1 MTRHE
6 DGHSVGMTTSSGVD
20 RRFRLMGGLSCRS
33 SRAVAIVSMVG
44 CLLTGCN
51 TLPSSGP
58 AQADIVS
65 QQADRHK
72 NSLGF
77 KIEPVTDQVAS
88 WLSEEK
94 PPLLSTLNTTS
105 YTPTHNDRLGPGDHL
120 AISVYEIGNGVF
132 TGGVATASAT
142 EPGTLTTLNGVGGA
156 PPIGAVQTNLPVV
169 EVNDD
174 GNILIPYAGQV
185 HVAGLTISEISQRI
199 NNSLK
204 HISTRPAVIVRPV
217 LDETNVVMVYG
228 NVLKSGR
235 IPLTPNQERVLDVVA
250 LAGGPKQLSEDTLV
264 QLTRGDRVV
273 QAPLKL
279 IEQTPEQDIPLQ
291 PGDRMELL
299 SEPRTFTVFGASS
312 KVTEV
317 AFGTPQVSLAEALS
331 RVGGVSDGQ
340 GDPNA
345 VYLFRFED
353 RNIATKLGLQMDA
366 GQENI
371 PVVYHLDLMN
381 TQDYFLAQKIPMKNR
396 DLIYV
401 ANAKIND
408 FNKFFNLLSTIIS
421 PGITAAWL
429 AK

>member
-1 MTRHE
+1 
-6 DGHSVGMTTSSGVD
+6 MTTSSVAD
-20 RRFRLMGGLSCRS
+20 RRPRWLGWMSCRPG
-33 SRAVAIVSMVG
+33 RAFAVLSIAG
-44 CLLTGCN
+44 CLLAGCN
-51 TLPSSGP
+51 TLPNSGP
-58 AQADIVS
+58 VQS
-65 QQADRHK
+65 QIIEQQKDPKK
-72 NSLGF
+72 NSFGF
-77 KIEPVTDQVAS
+77 KIVPITDELAT
-88 WLSEEK
+88 WLNEEK
-94 PPLLSTLNTTS
+94 APLLSTLNTTA
-105 YTPTHNDRLGPGDHL
+105 YTPSHNDRLGPGDHL
-120 AISVYEIGNGVF
+120 AVSIYEIGNGVF
-132 TGGVATASAT
+132 TSSVPTALST
-142 EPGTLTTLNGVGGA
+142 DTGTLTTMSGVGGA
-156 PPIGAVQTNLPVV
+156 PPLGAVETTLPVV
-169 EVNDD
+169 EVNND
-174 GNILIPYAGQV
+174 GNILVPYVGKV

-204 HISTRPAVIVRPV
+204 HISTQPAVIVRPV

-228 NVLKSGR
+228 DVLRSGR
-235 IPLTPNQERVLDVVA
+235 IPLTPNQERVLDVIA
-250 LAGGPKQLSEDTLV
+250 LAGGAKQLSEDTLV

-299 SEPRTFTVFGASS
+299 AEPRTFTVFGASS
-312 KVTEV
+312 RVTEIP
-317 AFGTPQVSLAEALS
+317 FSTPQVSLAEALS
-331 RVGGVSDGQ
+331 RAGGVSDIQ

-353 RNIATKLGLQMDA
+353 RNIASKLGLQVDA
-366 GQENI
+366 GQEGV

-381 TQDYFLAQKIPMKNR
+381 TQNYFLAQKIPMKNR

-401 ANAKIND
+401 ANAKVNN

>member
-1 MTRHE
+1 MGRKPSRP
-6 DGHSVGMTTSSGVD
+6 GWAVVMVGV
-20 RRFRLMGGLSCRS
+20 
-33 SRAVAIVSMVG
+33 VG
-44 CLLTGCN
+44 CLLAGCN

-58 AQADIVS
+58 EESEIIS
-65 QQADRHK
+65 QQKNPNK

-77 KIEPVTDQVAS
+77 KIFPVTDQLAS
-88 WLSEEK
+88 WLAEEK

-105 YTPTHNDRLGPGDHL
+105 YVPTHNDRLGPGDHL
-120 AISVYEIGNGVF
+120 AISIYEIGNGVF
-132 TGGVATASAT
+132 TGGITTSTTTDA
-142 EPGTLTTLNGVGGA
+142 GNLTSMSGVGGA

-169 EVNDD
+169 EVNND
-174 GNILIPYAGQV
+174 GNIFIPYAGKV
-185 HVAGLTISEISQRI
+185 HVTGLTISEISQRI

-228 NVLKSGR
+228 DVVRSGR
-235 IPLTPNQERVLDVVA
+235 IALTPNQERVLDVVA

-264 QLTRGDRVV
+264 QLTRGDRIV

-291 PGDRMELL
+291 PGDRLELL

-312 KVTEV
+312 RVTEI

-331 RVGGVSDGQ
+331 RAGGVSDAQ
-340 GDPNA
+340 GDPTA

-353 RNIATKLGLQMDA
+353 RNIAAKLGLQIDP
-366 GQENI
+366 GQEGV

-401 ANAKIND
+401 ANAKINN